1 MTPTVLHVITGLGAG
16 GAERML
22 TRVAFANCGPD
33 APRQVVVSLMDEG
46 VHGASLRAN
55 GVELHCLGMRRR
67 LSFLALLP
75 RLIAVMRKVQ
85 PDVIMTWLYHADL
98 VGILG
103 ASLAGLGVRRV
114 VWNLRCSDIDFSH
127 HARSTRW
134 AVSLLAWLS
143 PLPWAVATNSQAGRR
158 AHEALGYRPRR
169 WIYLP
174 NGFDTEEWRPDATDR
189 AMVRNDLDLA
199 DSALVVGMVARA
211 DPQKDYATFLAAAE
225 LVAAQHPQAC
235 FVLIGRNTGQ
245 LRIPPILLGRLT
257 ALGERRDVARLLRG
271 LDIAVLS
278 SAYGEGFPNTLG
290 EAMATELP
298 CVATDVG
305 DVADLI
311 GDAELVVAPR
321 NPMALANA
329 IDVVISE
336 SRENRALRGQRG
348 REKIKH
354 QYGIER
360 VARIYRDLWFSVWKN
375 G

>member
-1 MTPTVLHVITGLGAG
+1 MTPTVLHVITGLGSG

-22 TRVAFANCGPD
+22 TRIVFTDCGPD
-33 APRQVVVSLMDEG
+33 APRQVVVSLMDDG
-46 VHGASLRAN
+46 AHGASLRAN
-55 GVELHCLGMRRR
+55 GVELHCLGMRRG

-75 RLIAVMRKVQ
+75 RLIAIMRKVQ

-103 ASLAGLGVRRV
+103 ATLAGLGMRRV

-127 HARSTRW
+127 HVRSTRW
-134 AVSLLAWLS
+134 TVALLARLS

-158 AHEALGYRPRR
+158 VHEALGYRPRR
-169 WIYLP
+169 WFYLP

-189 AMVRNDLDLA
+189 AMVRNDLGLEDTALA
-199 DSALVVGMVARA
+199 VGMVARV
-211 DPQKDYATFLAAAE
+211 DPQKDHATFLAAAE

-235 FVLIGRNTGQ
+235 FVLIGRNTDQ
-245 LRIPPILLGRLT
+245 LKIPPILLGRLT
-257 ALGERRDVARLLRG
+257 PLGERRDVARLLRG

-305 DVADLI
+305 DTAELI
-311 GDAELVVAPR
+311 GDTGLVVAPR
-321 NPMALANA
+321 NPVALASA

-336 SRENRALRGQRG
+336 SRDSRAFRGQRA
-348 REKIKH
+348 RDKIKH

-360 VARIYRDLWFSVWKN
+360 VARFYRDLWFSAWKN